1 MRLDQLSVALRPRT
15 PWEAMD
21 LGQALVR
28 RHAAAIWKP
37 WFALTLPAF
46 VLCNAIAWWA
56 GPVWLGAVAMW
67 WLKPLFDRVPLY
79 VLSRAVFGVVP
90 GTGQTLRSP
99 QVWAAGQLVPWLTWR
114 RLDPGRA
121 LNLPVDLLEAPRGA
135 ARTARVR
142 VLQQA
147 IQSPAW
153 GLSLMGL
160 CMELALFL
168 SLWSLALL
176 ILSPIEML
184 PESARVMMETF
195 FDTPPRWAQ
204 LCVNAAIWLG
214 TSAIEPF
221 YVGAGFGMYLN
232 RRTQL
237 EAWDVEL
244 AFRRLAERAQALGA
258 GTMLAVLLA
267 LAPLSLLSTPAAAQ
281 DASAPVLSQQA
292 KAPADDD
299 AEDAKD
305 AAEHAPQPVVDE
317 RAVLGRHYREHDD
330 AFSRSVDKAYQ
341 DETLAPHEEVKFWR
355 SKDQR
360 PDAPPQP
367 VPAWLKPIGQL
378 IAVFGEFGIWIV
390 AGSLLAWLLLKA
402 PAWLPWVRELRARAE
417 PPTPVVE
424 HADAVVEALPSD
436 VPAAVRALW
445 HAGRQRAA
453 LALLYR
459 ASVEQLANALGKPLP
474 PGATEA
480 ECLRRAR
487 GLPEAPRGVFGQV
500 VRMWQ
505 GAAYGHRLPDG
516 EAFEA
521 LLATWTRAVHGGDFG
536 QRA

>member
-15 PWEAMD
+15 PWEAVD

-37 WFALTLPAF
+37 WFVLTLPAF
-46 VLCNAIAWWA
+46 VLVNAIAWWT

-99 QVWAAGQLVPWLTWR
+99 QVWAPGQLFPWLTWR

-176 ILSPIEML
+176 ILSPAEML
-184 PESARVMMETF
+184 PESARVMLETF

-204 LCVNAAIWLG
+204 LCVNAAFWIG

-221 YVGAGFGMYLN
+221 YIGAGFGMYLN

-244 AFRRLAERAQALGA
+244 AFRRLAERAQALA
-258 GTMLAVLLA
+258 SGTILAALLA
-267 LAPLSLLSTPAAAQ
+267 LAVPLALWSAPAAAQ
-281 DASAPVLSQQA
+281 DGASAPVAQ
-292 KAPADDD
+292 PA
-299 AEDAKD
+299 
-305 AAEHAPQPVVDE
+305 
-317 RAVLGRHYREHDD
+317 
-330 AFSRSVDKAYQ
+330 
-341 DETLAPHEEVKFWR
+341 
-355 SKDQR
+355 
-360 PDAPPQP
+360 
-367 VPAWLKPIGQL
+367 
-378 IAVFGEFGIWIV
+378 
-390 AGSLLAWLLLKA
+390 
-402 PAWLPWVRELRARAE
+402 
-417 PPTPVVE
+417 
-424 HADAVVEALPSD
+424 
-436 VPAAVRALW
+436 
-445 HAGRQRAA
+445 
-453 LALLYR
+453 
-459 ASVEQLANALGKPLP
+459 
-474 PGATEA
+474 
-480 ECLRRAR
+480 
-487 GLPEAPRGVFGQV
+487 
-500 VRMWQ
+500 
-505 GAAYGHRLPDG
+505 
-516 EAFEA
+516 
-521 LLATWTRAVHGGDFG
+521 
-536 QRA
+536 